1 MNTSSPQLP
10 AGPGGPGGPN
20 WFDVDRRP
28 CFVLTRGGEVLAH
41 NPAAASLIEQGVVS
55 IRAGALTFGRPD
67 ADGALMEALE
77 AVAQEGGLHSHV
89 MVRDHVG
96 LWRHL
101 TLHHAPGEESVIFV
115 SIRSQLLNGEL
126 TISVLVDGFG
136 LTPAQAKV
144 VVHLA
149 SGLSPKEIGRRMDI
163 STDTVRTHLR
173 AIYRKLRVRGI
184 PGALRLVAQLL
195 D

>member
-1 MNTSSPQLP
+1 LAVNTGAIGAQGFG
-10 AGPGGPGGPN
+10 ATN
-20 WFDVDRRP
+20 WFNVDRRP
-28 CFVLTRGGEVLAH
+28 CFVVRPSGDVLAH
-41 NPAAASLIEQGVVS
+41 NPAADALMDQGVVA
-55 IRAGALTFGRPD
+55 IRAGVLTFGRPD
-67 ADGALMEALE
+67 ADGALIEALE
-77 AVAQEGGLHSHV
+77 AAAHAGGSYSHV
-89 MVRDHVG
+89 MIRDQLG

-101 TLHHAPGEESVIFV
+101 TLHHAPNDGALIYISM
-115 SIRSQLLNGEL
+115 RSQLLAGDL

-149 SGLSPKEIGRRMDI
+149 SGLSPKEIGRRMEI

-184 PGALRLVAQLL
+184 AGALRLVAQLL

>member
-1 MNTSSPQLP
+1 MTTSSPQLP
-10 AGPGGPGGPN
+10 AGLGGAN

-28 CFVLTRGGEVLAH
+28 CFVVTRGGDVVAH
-41 NPAAASLIEQGVVS
+41 NRAAAALIEQGVVS
-55 IRAGALTFGRPD
+55 IRAGVLTFGRPD
-67 ADGALMEALE
+67 ADGALIEALE
-77 AVAQEGGLHSHV
+77 AVVQEGGLHSHV
-89 MVRDHVG
+89 MVRDQAG

-101 TLHHAPGEESVIFV
+101 TLHYAPGEDPVIFV
-115 SIRSQLLNGEL
+115 SVRSQLLSGEL
-126 TISVLVDGFG
+126 TIGVLVDGFG